1 VFGGKLDLYQ
11 EKIMRRIALGLVSS
25 LISIVTTSTPSIASP
40 FVYTT
45 GGLLNSDLKTC
56 LEDAKKAANKAG
68 FTSGQEEAFDEDKKD
83 ANFYAYK
90 SDSPISLAVR
100 CFPSAGVYAIAVSGI
115 NNDASWKDYQ
125 KFVDIWFKK

>member
-1 VFGGKLDLYQ
+1 MHRIGFGL
-11 EKIMRRIALGLVSS
+11 ISS
-25 LISIVTTSTPSIASP
+25 LISIVTTSTPSVASP

-56 LEDAKKAANKAG
+56 LADAKKAANEAG
-68 FTSGQEEAFDEDKKD
+68 FTSGQEEALDEDKND

-90 SDSPISLAVR
+90 SDSPVSLAVR

-115 NNDASWKDYQ
+115 NSDASWKDYQ
-125 KFVDIWFKK
+125 KFTDAWYK